1 MHNVYGSL
9 QQQASEPSFTNPQSL
24 GLAVLRHFEK
34 KQNEKPSDKGVQQ
47 TQSKMLPPLVKK
59 MSPRNS
65 TKKKPKVLS
74 VFPFDKNSDIAS
86 QFSG

>member
-1 MHNVYGSL
+1 
-9 QQQASEPSFTNPQSL
+9 
-24 GLAVLRHFEK
+24 
-34 KQNEKPSDKGVQQ
+34 
-47 TQSKMLPPLVKK
+47 

-86 QFSG
+86 QFSGQHSMKYSKLQQLDPSPIEVTRNSNQVSHKSLNALTETS